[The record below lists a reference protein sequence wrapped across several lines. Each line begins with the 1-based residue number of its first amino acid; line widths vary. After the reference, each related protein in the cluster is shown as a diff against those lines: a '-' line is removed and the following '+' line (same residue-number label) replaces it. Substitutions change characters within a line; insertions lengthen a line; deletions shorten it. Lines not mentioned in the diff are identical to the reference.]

1 MLDNVEINWTDPSL
15 GPRLR
20 AAYWAAHGLKP
31 PERRPVSR
39 ALRLRDLMTALF
51 AAGRLDQ
58 YRLRST

>member
-31 PERRPVSR
+31 PERSPVSR

-51 AAGRLDQ
+51 EVGRLDGFKV
-58 YRLRST
+58 RH